1 MTDVINN
8 STIKRPPASSFSVE
22 ESPRA
27 ASNKLVTARTAVCC
41 CFISALFIT
50 IHNGIRFGE
59 IAVMRMDRTHSSKG
73 GSFRPNI
80 TKWEMME
87 PNGVYEHWK
96 ERRSVKA
103 LHVIDEMAGVIG
115 YATVIPAISFIAPAL
130 SRNIPGSL
138 VSVAIPAM
146 AFASGLRVMEW
157 TVNMGIRTGSDWMS
171 TWAIMVP
178 NDARTATGD
187 VQFIQVLEMIY
198 RMQRFKDSFLFT
210 ADYFFIGIAMWVLSR
225 AAIST
230 NTFSKRHAYLGCVIC
245 VLCFLHFFFDL
256 LRLASWGTFM
266 IPAILTRLL
275 LGVILFPI
283 WMVWLGCSL
292 KGTPTSE
299 LSTLLH
305 AGGSNYQGM

>member
-1 MTDVINN
+1 
-8 STIKRPPASSFSVE
+8 
-22 ESPRA
+22 
-27 ASNKLVTARTAVCC
+27 
-41 CFISALFIT
+41 
-50 IHNGIRFGE
+50 
-59 IAVMRMDRTHSSKG
+59 
-73 GSFRPNI
+73 
-80 TKWEMME
+80 
-87 PNGVYEHWK
+87 
-96 ERRSVKA
+96 
-103 LHVIDEMAGVIG
+103 
-115 YATVIPAISFIAPAL
+115 
-130 SRNIPGSL
+130 
-138 VSVAIPAM
+138 
-146 AFASGLRVMEW
+146 
-157 TVNMGIRTGSDWMS
+157 MS

-198 RMQRFKDSFLFT
+198 RMQRFKDSSFYT

-230 NTFSKRHAYLGCVIC
+230 NTLLKRHAYLGCVIC
-245 VLCFLHFFFDL
+245 VLCFLHFSLTYYDL
-256 LRLASWGTFM
+256 QVGGLFM

-283 WMVWLGCSL
+283 WMVRLVVS

>member
-8 STIKRPPASSFSVE
+8 STIKRQPASSFSVE

-198 RMQRFKDSFLFT
+198 QIPNLKTLFFSLQTIFSSVSPCGSLVELQFQLIRFRNDMHILGASFVCSAFCIFSLTYYDLQVGELYDS
-210 ADYFFIGIAMWVLSR
+210 SH
-225 AAIST
+225 T
-230 NTFSKRHAYLGCVIC
+230 NATP
-245 VLCFLHFFFDL
+245 
-256 LRLASWGTFM
+256 SWGDTVSNM
-266 IPAILTRLL
+266 DGMAW
-275 LGVILFPI
+275 LF
-283 WMVWLGCSL
+283 
-292 KGTPTSE
+292 SE
-299 LSTLLH
+299 RYSDK
-305 AGGSNYQGM
+305 